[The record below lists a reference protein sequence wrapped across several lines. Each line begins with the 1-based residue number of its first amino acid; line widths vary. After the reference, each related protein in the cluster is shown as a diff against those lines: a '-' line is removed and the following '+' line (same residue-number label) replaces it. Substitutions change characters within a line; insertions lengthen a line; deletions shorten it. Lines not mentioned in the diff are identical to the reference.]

1 MKVTTKRMQIAA
13 AALLVSANAAAID
26 INVPHIFKPNT
37 PALAGQVNANFDEL
51 KFAIEEAQGVSFAP
65 TPNSSFLLSTA
76 DAIVRSTS
84 IVPPRDGTVIFNAQT
99 WFTCTSSAACV
110 ARCSVSPGRST
121 LDTSRFAITSVPSG
135 QYQTMSVAGAL
146 PVTAN
151 NMLTLNLVCDM
162 FTGVGSLGDPSL
174 TAIFSANNY

>member
-1 MKVTTKRMQIAA
+1 MKATNKLTQIMA

-26 INVPHIFKPNT
+26 IDVPHIFKPNT
-37 PALAGQVNANFDEL
+37 RALAGQVNANFDEL
-51 KFAIEEAQGVSFAP
+51 KFAIEEAQGVSVAP
-65 TPNSSFLLSTA
+65 TPNSSILLSTS

-84 IVPPRDGTVIFNAQT
+84 VVPPRDGHVIFNAQM
-99 WFTCTSSAACV
+99 WFTCTSAAACV
-110 ARCSVSPGRST
+110 ARCSVNPGGTT
-121 LDTSRFAITSVPSG
+121 LDTSRFAITSVPNG

-162 FTGVGSLGDPSL
+162 FTGVGSIGDPSL
-174 TAIFSANNY
+174 TAIYSANTH